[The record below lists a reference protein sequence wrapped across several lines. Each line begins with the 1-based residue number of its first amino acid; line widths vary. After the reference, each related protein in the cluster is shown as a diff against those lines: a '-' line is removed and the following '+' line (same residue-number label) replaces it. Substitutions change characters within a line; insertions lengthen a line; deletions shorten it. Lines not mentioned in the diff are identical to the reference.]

1 MTIKEFIDQGYSI
14 VAHESLIETQNI
26 DLDDFARG
34 VSLDECNTVIVDD
47 TPNDDLKTT
56 YDILDPNGDLMGPYD
71 AASVLTTEEAV
82 KEFIEKL

>member
-14 VAHESLIETQNI
+14 VAHEPLIETQNI

-56 YDILDPNGDLMGPYD
+56 YDILDPNGDLMRPYD
-71 AASVLTTEEAV
+71 AVSVLTTEEEV